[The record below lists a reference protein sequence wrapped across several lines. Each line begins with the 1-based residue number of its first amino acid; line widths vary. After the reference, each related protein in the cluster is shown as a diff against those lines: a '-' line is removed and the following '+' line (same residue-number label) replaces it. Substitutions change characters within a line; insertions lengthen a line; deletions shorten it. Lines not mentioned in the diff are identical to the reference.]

1 MADFPFDLVGFDLD
15 GTLLDTSADLGV
27 ARNATLAD
35 IGRPPVPDAALRGLI
50 GGGSKLMMTKALA
63 LTGGAQGHDAGAL
76 WPPLIAHYRRAIAVH
91 SRLFPGGAAMLDALE
106 GHGVRLAVVT
116 NKLESLAVQL
126 LEELGLAHRFAVI
139 LGGDSLGPGR
149 AKPAPDLLCEM
160 LARTGAT
167 RAAYVG
173 DTTYD
178 TRAARAAGLPC
189 VAVSFGFYDL
199 PPAELGADALIDHFD
214 QLVPALRGLGDS

>member
-1 MADFPFDLVGFDLD
+1 MLNVLEGE
-15 GTLLDTSADLGV
+15 GV
-27 ARNATLAD
+27 TLA
-35 IGRPPVPDAALRGLI
+35 L
-50 GGGSKLMMTKALA
+50 
-63 LTGGAQGHDAGAL
+63 
-76 WPPLIAHYRRAIAVH
+76 
-91 SRLFPGGAAMLDALE
+91 
-106 GHGVRLAVVT
+106 VT
-116 NKLESLAVQL
+116 NKLHALAVQL

-149 AKPAPDLLCEM
+149 AKPAPDLLHEM
-160 LARTGAT
+160 LARTGAA

-199 PPAELGADALIDHFD
+199 PPHDLGADAVIDHYD
-214 QLVPALRGLGDS
+214 ELVPTLRRLGG

>member
-1 MADFPFDLVGFDLD
+1 MTTFPFDCVGFDLD

-27 ARNATLAD
+27 ALNATLAD
-35 IGRPPVPDAALRGLI
+35 IGRPPVPDSAVRGLI
-50 GGGSKLMMTKALA
+50 GGGSKLMLKKALD
-63 LTGGAQGHDAGAL
+63 LTGGSEGHDVNAL
-76 WPPLIAHYRRAIAVH
+76 WPPLIAHYHRAIAVH
-91 SRLFPGGAAMLDALE
+91 SRLFPGGTEMLNVLE
-106 GHGVRLAVVT
+106 GEGVTLALVT
-116 NKLESLAVQL
+116 NKLHALAVQL

-149 AKPAPDLLCEM
+149 AKPAPDLLHEM
-160 LARTGAT
+160 LARTGAA

-199 PPAELGADALIDHFD
+199 PPHDLGADAVIDHYD
-214 QLVPALRGLGDS
+214 ELVPTLRRLGG